1 MAAAVAV
8 PDGDGRGLSASAVIE
23 RMDLTAR
30 GAGKRIHA
38 IIVQEA
44 SGMRKSL
51 MTRYKK

>member
-1 MAAAVAV
+1 ME
-8 PDGDGRGLSASAVIE
+8 DGCLLLRFIE